1 MSDHDLIYIIRKQR
15 LPKSK
20 VKVIDSRSMKHFNQ
34 DAFLADLMTTPW
46 NMAFI
51 FDGIDDV
58 WGHWSKL
65 FNVIVEKHAPCI
77 KKRVRS
83 NQLPWINIEIKKSMR
98 LRNKLYKKYRRRPTK
113 DAWEHCRTQRNI
125 VTKLKRVA
133 IKRFCADSASNAS
146 TPNSFWKKLKPLLPS
161 AGRDVSKD
169 DIHLIDDGKVTTEP
183 SHFLNSLFST
193 PVLDQSTLKLKQEE
207 FSTHPSISIPS
218 RDFKL
223 NFSFQ
228 PVCVSYIQSLLDR
241 IKCNKSCGPDNIMP
255 KILKY
260 SAPSIAVHLTKL
272 LNLCISTSTW
282 PTEWKLSHVTPVF
295 KKDDATLVSNYRPIS
310 VLSIIPKIL
319 EKVMFDQLYDAF
331 QSLFSSNMPDFL
343 RGHSCCTALIKMGSK
358 KVIGSIAIDLSK
370 AFDSICHNLL
380 LAKLRTYGV
389 GEEAIDFLDSYL
401 SGRKQRV
408 KIEGV
413 FSDWL
418 PVYCGVPQGSLL
430 GPLLFNLFIKNII
443 FFYSINLHEALR

>member
-1 MSDHDLIYIIRKQR
+1 
-15 LPKSK
+15 
-20 VKVIDSRSMKHFNQ
+20 MKHFNQ

-65 FNVIVEKHAPCI
+65 FNVLVEKHAPCI

-83 NQLPWINIEIKKSMR
+83 NQLPWIN
-98 LRNKLYKKYRRRPTK
+98 KLTVQKTK
-113 DAWEHCRTQRNI
+113 DAWEHYRTQRNI

-146 TPNSFWKKLKPLLPS
+146 TPNSFWKNLKPLLPS

-228 PVCVSYIQSLLDR
+228 PGCVSYIQSLLDR

-260 SAPSIAVHLTKL
+260 SAPSIA
-272 LNLCISTSTW
+272 
-282 PTEWKLSHVTPVF
+282 
-295 KKDDATLVSNYRPIS
+295 
-310 VLSIIPKIL
+310 
-319 EKVMFDQLYDAF
+319 
-331 QSLFSSNMPDFL
+331 
-343 RGHSCCTALIKMGSK
+343 
-358 KVIGSIAIDLSK
+358 
-370 AFDSICHNLL
+370 
-380 LAKLRTYGV
+380 
-389 GEEAIDFLDSYL
+389 
-401 SGRKQRV
+401 
-408 KIEGV
+408 
-413 FSDWL
+413 
-418 PVYCGVPQGSLL
+418 
-430 GPLLFNLFIKNII
+430 
-443 FFYSINLHEALR
+443 

>member
-1 MSDHDLIYIIRKQR
+1 MTCQQLI
-15 LPKSK
+15 
-20 VKVIDSRSMKHFNQ
+20 
-34 DAFLADLMTTPW
+34 
-46 NMAFI
+46 
-51 FDGIDDV
+51 
-58 WGHWSKL
+58 
-65 FNVIVEKHAPCI
+65 
-77 KKRVRS
+77 
-83 NQLPWINIEIKKSMR
+83 
-98 LRNKLYKKYRRRPTK
+98 
-113 DAWEHCRTQRNI
+113 
-125 VTKLKRVA
+125 A
-133 IKRFCADSASNAS
+133 ILNASNAS
-146 TPNSFWKKLKPLLPS
+146 TPNSFWKNLKPLLPS

-207 FSTHPSISIPS
+207 FSIHPSISIPS

-272 LNLCISTSTW
+272 LNLYISTSTW

-331 QSLFSSNMPDFL
+331 QSLFSSNMPGFL
-343 RGHSCCTALIKMGSK
+343 HGHSCCTALIKMGSK

-380 LAKLRTYGV
+380 LAKLCTNGV
-389 GEEAIDFLDSYL
+389 GEEAIDLLDSYL
-401 SGRKQRV
+401 SGCKQRV
-408 KIEGV
+408 KINGV

-430 GPLLFNLFIKNII
+430 GPLLFNLSINNII